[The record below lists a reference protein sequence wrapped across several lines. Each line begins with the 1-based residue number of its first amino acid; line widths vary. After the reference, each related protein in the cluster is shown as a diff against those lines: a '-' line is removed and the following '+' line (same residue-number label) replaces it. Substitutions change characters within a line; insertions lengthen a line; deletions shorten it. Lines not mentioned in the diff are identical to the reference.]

1 MMILAKGDFFM
12 SMNENGARE
21 KVDMLVC
28 EDKAKAFLGKNCRYI
43 MYKFGIETQKDF
55 AEIIG
60 IAQSTLVDVLQGKV
74 IPKLYPFFQNICKLS
89 GYTIE
94 ELINS
99 DLEEMDKK
107 IVVERANSVDEAQYQ
122 KLCGIYILHYY
133 DTSAFKGRENKD
145 MKAALVFGLLAIYK
159 DRARKEY
166 RCSAWFGLKKA
177 EVLERFSICYNRY
190 NKNGSIENAVN
201 YLNTVQSSHKYE
213 GTVQMSTSHIYISLN
228 YGDKD
233 HAYVI
238 LHRPDGTSKHYIGGL
253 GAMVSVSKG
262 RNSSPCMQFLGLSR
276 YYLDVSEEE
285 IARRLL
291 LGYPSIKPGDKVK
304 QLITLLKSMNQRSE
318 QCGQQ
323 ILNMDNFEL
332 DLSDVH
338 KEYIIQGEIT
348 KIITDIVEN
357 NLFRTLKVSG
367 VDDDEWYHYVK
378 KFDPRKR

>member
-1 MMILAKGDFFM
+1 M

-21 KVDMLVC
+21 KVDMLVS
-28 EDKAKAFLGKNCRYI
+28 EEEAKAFLGKNCRYI

-89 GYTIE
+89 GYTVE

-107 IVVERANSVDEAQYQ
+107 IVVERANSVDDAQYQ
-122 KLCGIYILHYY
+122 KLCGIYNLHYY

-190 NKNGSIENAVN
+190 N
-201 YLNTVQSSHKYE
+201 
-213 GTVQMSTSHIYISLN
+213 STF
-228 YGDKD
+228 
-233 HAYVI
+233 
-238 LHRPDGTSKHYIGGL
+238 PPT
-253 GAMVSVSKG
+253 
-262 RNSSPCMQFLGLSR
+262 
-276 YYLDVSEEE
+276 
-285 IARRLL
+285 
-291 LGYPSIKPGDKVK
+291 
-304 QLITLLKSMNQRSE
+304 
-318 QCGQQ
+318 
-323 ILNMDNFEL
+323 
-332 DLSDVH
+332 
-338 KEYIIQGEIT
+338 
-348 KIITDIVEN
+348 
-357 NLFRTLKVSG
+357 
-367 VDDDEWYHYVK
+367 
-378 KFDPRKR
+378 